1 LAESLLQGDRLDF
14 EQVITASRESQVEA
28 EERLNAGMQMI
39 AQLFGEGDDT
49 RGASLTSGKSGKL
62 EQFTQWMQE
71 KLSWNGTTESLAR
84 LNRQQIEYRLQ
95 QAVDDRYH
103 PEIRGSERDIVLRIL
118 DETWMSHLLAMD
130 HLRSA
135 VSFRGMGQMD
145 PKVEYKRE
153 GMKLFEQMWLSVG
166 ERVTDV
172 IFRAAATTVT
182 PLPSQAPRQMSERHD
197 SAESTSDMAR
207 DVTQA
212 ASLNGSA
219 ESIESSSSDS
229 SQEKLQPIRRSSDR
243 VGRNDPC
250 PCGSGKKYKNCH
262 LRNG

>member
-1 LAESLLQGDRLDF
+1 M
-14 EQVITASRESQVEA
+14 V
-28 EERLNAGMQMI
+28 
-39 AQLFGEGDDT
+39 AQLYADAEAT
-49 RGASLTSGKSGKL
+49 RGASLASAKSGKL
-62 EQFTQWMQE
+62 EQLAQWMKDE
-71 KLSWNGTTESLAR
+71 LRWNGSVDKLTR
-84 LNRQQIEYRLQ
+84 LNRQQLENRVQ
-95 QAVDDRYH
+95 QAVDDRYF
-103 PEIRGSERDIVLRIL
+103 PEIRGSERDILLRLL

-135 VSFRGMGQMD
+135 VSFRGMAQID

-182 PLPSQAPRQMSERHD
+182 PVPTQRPRPMSERHD
-197 SAESTSDMAR
+197 AAESTSDIVRSTPSQSSMSNDGTSTA
-207 DVTQA
+207 T
-212 ASLNGSA
+212 
-219 ESIESSSSDS
+219 ESST
-229 SQEKLQPIRRSSDR
+229 QVAEKPQPIRRTGDR

-250 PCGSGKKYKNCH
+250 PCGSGKKYKNCC